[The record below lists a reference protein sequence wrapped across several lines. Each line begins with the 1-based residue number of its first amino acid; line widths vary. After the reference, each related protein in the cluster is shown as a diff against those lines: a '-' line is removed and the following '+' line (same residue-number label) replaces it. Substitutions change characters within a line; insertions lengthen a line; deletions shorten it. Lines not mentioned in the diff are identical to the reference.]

1 MSGFPTFV
9 LQAQTA
15 SPLTDVL
22 NVAGAGMLLA
32 YGFAHVQR
40 KRAQVTSVKR
50 TWRERSTAILAGFLF
65 YALLVATWGPS
76 GTWVATVGT
85 TVDTQLREFATGLA
99 LVGEQPQSAGPLD
112 QALATVR
119 TIGLVAYLAVFTAIS
134 FSNAAIARIA
144 SLVKSIP

>member
-1 MSGFPTFV
+1 MSEHPTFV
-9 LQAQTA
+9 LQIT
-15 SPLTDVL
+15 SPLIDVL

-50 TWRERSTAILAGFLF
+50 TWRKRSTAILAGFLF

-85 TVDTQLREFATGLA
+85 TVDTQIREFATGLA
-99 LVGEQPQSAGPLD
+99 LVGEQSSSAGPFD

-119 TIGLVAYLAVFTAIS
+119 IIGLIAYIALFTAVS

-144 SLVKSIP
+144 TFVKSIP